1 MSKSSAGYDPYHR
14 FAAAL
19 VASAIRAARKIEE
32 PGTDATSVSA
42 LKAIAWLM
50 RPGAAD
56 QWFDMAGFDYEALA
70 QRLPLERWVE
80 LGREALKDAPE
91 LRRAVT

>member
-19 VASAIRAARKIEE
+19 VGHAIKAARKIES
-32 PGTDATSVSA
+32 PGTEATRLSA
-42 LKAIAWLM
+42 LKAIAWLT
-50 RPGAAD
+50 RPGDAD
-56 QWFDMAGFDYEALA
+56 QWFDLAGFDYEVLA

-80 LGREALKDAPE
+80 LGNEALKAAPE
-91 LRRAVT
+91 LRRAVS

>member
-1 MSKSSAGYDPYHR
+1 MSSYDPYHR

-19 VASAIRAARKIEE
+19 VAHAIKAARKIER
-32 PGTDATSVSA
+32 PGTDETRVSA
-42 LKAIAWLM
+42 LKAIAWLT
-50 RPGAAD
+50 RPDAAY

-80 LGREALKDAPE
+80 LGNEALKAAPE